1 MFGNPF
7 WVAVKTKPQR
17 EQWAADN
24 VANQGYEFYLPL
36 TEALTKPK
44 PKKPCLVPKPQY
56 LFPRYLF
63 VQTEGPWRFLL
74 GTRGVMSVIMCGQ
87 RPAVMLPR
95 EIDELRAR
103 ENTEG
108 LIVLEDKEQ
117 FRFNNGDKVRVI
129 SGPFSTYEGL
139 YDRDPQNRISVL
151 LDVLGRYV
159 PVPLDEDALE
169 AV

>member
-7 WVAVKTKPQR
+7 WVAVKTKSQK
-17 EQWAADN
+17 EQWAAEN
-24 VANQGYEFYLPL
+24 VANQGFESYLPL
-36 TEALTKPK
+36 TVAPLKPTKRGII
-44 PKKPCLVPKPQY
+44 PKPQC

-74 GTRGVMSVIMCGQ
+74 GTRGIMSVIMCGQ

-103 ENTEG
+103 ENAEG
-108 LIVLEDKEQ
+108 LIVLADKAQ
-117 FRFNNGDKVRVI
+117 FRFNNGDKVRINEGV
-129 SGPFSTYEGL
+129 FSTYEGI
-139 YDRDPQNRISVL
+139 YDRDPQNRVSVL
-151 LDVLGRYV
+151 LNMLGRRQ
-159 PVPLDEDALE
+159 PVPIDEQYLE